1 MARKQQSDTDKLKLP
16 PQDIEAEQ
24 SVLGGIMID
33 KNAITKV
40 ADILVAEDF
49 YRPNDQ
55 KIYETMLELFSK
67 SQPIDILTVSSR
79 LKEKEQLEEVGGISY
94 LTELINAVPTS
105 SHIAHYA
112 KIVNKKRVLRELLAA
127 SYEIGE
133 LASHEEKETQDILD
147 EAEQKIFAVFQRI
160 VINAFQHIKQGLKQ
174 AFERIDMLHKQKGQL
189 RGVPT
194 GFKALDNILA
204 GLQKSDLVIL
214 ASRPSLGKSSLALD
228 IARNAATKHKI
239 PIGLF
244 TLEMSRDQVIDRL
257 IAAEANVPL
266 WKIRTGKLSEEGS
279 PNDFE
284 LIQEAM
290 ARLDEAP
297 IYIDDT
303 ASPTVIQIRAMAR
316 RLKAESGLGLLIID
330 YLQLILPS
338 TNTNNIVQQVTEI
351 SRSLK
356 GLAKELNVPVLALSQ
371 LNRAVEQRP
380 NQIPR
385 LSDLRESGAI
395 EQDADVV
402 MLIYREDRVREDSSR
417 ENMADIIVA
426 KHRNGPLGKATIMFV
441 EQYVSF
447 RDLADERYIGSDE
460 AELEPGGE
468 L

>member
-1 MARKQQSDTDKLKLP
+1 
-16 PQDIEAEQ
+16 
-24 SVLGGIMID
+24 
-33 KNAITKV
+33 
-40 ADILVAEDF
+40 
-49 YRPNDQ
+49 
-55 KIYETMLELFSK
+55 
-67 SQPIDILTVSSR
+67 
-79 LKEKEQLEEVGGISY
+79 
-94 LTELINAVPTS
+94 
-105 SHIAHYA
+105 
-112 KIVNKKRVLRELLAA
+112 
-127 SYEIGE
+127 
-133 LASHEEKETQDILD
+133 
-147 EAEQKIFAVFQRI
+147 
-160 VINAFQHIKQGLKQ
+160 
-174 AFERIDMLHKQKGQL
+174 
-189 RGVPT
+189 
-194 GFKALDNILA
+194 
-204 GLQKSDLVIL
+204 
-214 ASRPSLGKSSLALD
+214 
-228 IARNAATKHKI
+228 
-239 PIGLF
+239 
-244 TLEMSRDQVIDRL
+244 
-257 IAAEANVPL
+257 
-266 WKIRTGKLSEEGS
+266 
-279 PNDFE
+279 
-284 LIQEAM
+284 
-290 ARLDEAP
+290 
-297 IYIDDT
+297 
-303 ASPTVIQIRAMAR
+303 MAR

>member
-1 MARKQQSDTDKLKLP
+1 
-16 PQDIEAEQ
+16 
-24 SVLGGIMID
+24 
-33 KNAITKV
+33 
-40 ADILVAEDF
+40 
-49 YRPNDQ
+49 
-55 KIYETMLELFSK
+55 
-67 SQPIDILTVSSR
+67 
-79 LKEKEQLEEVGGISY
+79 
-94 LTELINAVPTS
+94 
-105 SHIAHYA
+105 
-112 KIVNKKRVLRELLAA
+112 LRELLAA

-239 PIGLF
+239 PVGLF